1 MQIGYCIRLLRK
13 YQDTRMSL
21 TDACVVR
28 MSEIHEKH
36 SVLTLDPDFTVYRKH
51 GAGARGAPLAFIYPA
66 AISD

>member
-1 MQIGYCIRLLRK
+1 
-13 YQDTRMSL
+13 MSL